1 MDSLHDPSWWTQAH
15 HEQFTAQALAR
26 LPEMQKSKFGQPDVA
41 LAVGPLTEA
50 AHSRMV
56 RAARAKLATG
66 FRFMAGE

>member
-15 HEQFTAQALAR
+15 HEQFTRQAEQH
-26 LPEMQKSKFGQPDVA
+26 LPRMRQSKFGAPYAA

-66 FRFMAGE
+66 FRMAMGE